1 MALQQLIYFSRNR
14 KMPNERSQLPKLRDI
29 LKTAVEH
36 NAREGLTGYLVIRNE
51 WFLQAL
57 EGEDSKV
64 SALYSKIAKD
74 PRHEDCT
81 VLRRQKILY
90 RSFEGWA
97 MGGGMMTPEHEGI
110 YLQYGIG
117 GDFDP
122 RGMNPQTA
130 HNLALDLMLHDQG
143 KRRKTA

>member
-1 MALQQLIYFSRNR
+1 MALHQLIYISRNR
-14 KMPNERSQLPKLRDI
+14 KLPDERSQLPKLRDI
-29 LKTAVEH
+29 LKTAVAH
-36 NAREGLTGYLVIRNE
+36 NTRAGLTGFLILRND
-51 WFLQAL
+51 WFMQVL
-57 EGEDSKV
+57 EGEENRVVD
-64 SALYSKIAKD
+64 LYSKIAKD
-74 PRHEDCT
+74 PRHEEC
-81 VLRRQKILY
+81 VILRRQRILY

-97 MGGGMMTPEHEGI
+97 MGGGMLTPEHEGI